1 MPTFACCAMQSGYA
15 LLMLCFKARAFH
27 KYSGVDG
34 SSSTPSAGTGT
45 GTSSLTGFLN
55 ELQQSLRLVVKCLA
69 NYSIAFEALQGMRGK
84 FCLNCADI
92 KIVDVLTDYPV

>member
-27 KYSGVDG
+27 KYNAMDG

-45 GTSSLTGFLN
+45 GTGNSSLTGFLN

-69 NYSIAFEALQGMRGK
+69 NYSIAFEALQGMRGEPFFPK
-84 FCLNCADI
+84 LCWC
-92 KIVDVLTDYPV
+92 

>member
-27 KYSGVDG
+27 KCNAVDG
-34 SSSTPSAGTGT
+34 SLSTPSVNSGAGN
-45 GTSSLTGFLN
+45 SSLTGFMN

-69 NYSIAFEALQGMRGK
+69 NYSIAFEALQGMRGE
-84 FCLNCADI
+84 FGSLHCVEILCAD
-92 KIVDVLTDYPV
+92 

>member
-27 KYSGVDG
+27 KYSAVDG
-34 SSSTPSAGTGT
+34 SASTPSAGTD
-45 GTSSLTGFLN
+45 TSSLMGFMN

-69 NYSIAFEALQGMRGK
+69 NYSIAFEALQGMRGESVI
-84 FCLNCADI
+84 L
-92 KIVDVLTDYPV
+92 